1 MTIYSEIQPM
11 IDSNPYVSG
20 NANASNCIETEQYV
34 LYASDEVSSTYS
46 KDMQMH
52 THQDHS

>member
-1 MTIYSEIQPM
+1 M